1 MRTENVMSI
10 AKELAKKD
18 FIVFAGAG
26 VPHKA
31 GIPDW
36 RSLLKVL
43 LRTNPLDNFDI
54 DNADPKE
61 FPDIAQEIFNSL
73 KQQNREDEYYKIIK
87 DNINPTEV
95 PYSTEQFEIV
105 TTTNWI
111 VTTNFDTTFESA
123 FKKKFQVERV
133 SKLPYVETLPEFSM
147 KNLFS
152 RESIVYLHGRANDRF
167 IIFKMD
173 DYEKY
178 YPSVSQKNGANDVE
192 EYLKY
197 IFKNYTIV
205 FVGFSFNDFYIR
217 TSFKNIYMEL
227 KRSDEI
233 DSAKPSY
240 SPQLDKIQH
249 YAFLKRV
256 NFDNDKYLIENYEN
270 FSLGSEEYKKAR
282 ELIGSMELDKEL
294 DKELES
300 INIKVV
306 RYDEPID
313 WIKCFKRIQELK
325 PGYKMEVFDSNGN

>member
-1 MRTENVMSI
+1 MRTENIMSI

-26 VPHKA
+26 VPRKA

-36 RSLLKVL
+36 RSLLKAL
-43 LRTNPLDNFDI
+43 LGTNPLDNFDI
-54 DNADPKE
+54 DNINPKG
-61 FPDIAQEIFNSL
+61 FPDIAQKIFNSL
-73 KQQNREDEYYKIIK
+73 KQQNREDEYYKVIK

-123 FKKKFQVERV
+123 FKKKFQVESV
-133 SKLPYVETLPEFSM
+133 NKSPYVESLPEFSM
-147 KNLFS
+147 KEQFLK
-152 RESIVYLHGRANDRF
+152 ESIVYLHGRANERF
-167 IIFKMD
+167 IIFKTD

-178 YPSVSQKNGANDVE
+178 YPSVSQKTGAKDVE

-217 TSFKNIYMEL
+217 NAFKNTYMEL

-233 DSAKPSY
+233 ASPKPDY
-240 SPQLDKIQH
+240 SPRLSKIQH
-249 YAFLKRV
+249 YAFLKQIDFG
-256 NFDNDKYLIENYEN
+256 NNNYFIENYEN
-270 FSLGSEEYKKAR
+270 FSQGSEEYKKAW
-282 ELIGSMELDKEL
+282 ELIESMKLDQELG
-294 DKELES
+294 S

-313 WIKCFKRIQELK
+313 WIKCFQRIQELK
-325 PGYKMEVFDSNGN
+325 PRYKMEVFDSNGN